1 MENVIENPLLAPR
14 IYGDT
19 PAFMAVPYMR
29 DIANAKADVVIFGM
43 PFDGIA
49 TLRGGATRLGPSGIR
64 KMSMLYGGYNL
75 DWGFDV
81 FEHLSVVDRGDID
94 VMMGDTPESYRRLE
108 AAIAEIRASGAVPLM
123 MGGDHGVTYPAVK
136 AVSESLRRPLGLVVF
151 DTHLDLSNEYR
162 RDRLTRASPLKRIC
176 ELPGVDPTRVAVI
189 GAKGPR
195 NLPEWKPTAD
205 ELGIRIFPIG
215 EVEARGIGEVTE
227 EAYGIAAPDG
237 EPPYVSLDIDA
248 IDAAFAPATNSI
260 EVGGLTSRE
269 IITGVRIAV
278 EKGIVGFDL
287 VEVAPEWDNP
297 TGSTCALAARLIAET
312 LATLA
317 APKARRVRAWDHAA
331 PTG

>member
-19 PAFMAVPYMR
+19 PAFMAVPYSR
-29 DIANAKADVVIFGM
+29 DLAAVEADAVIFGM

-75 DWGFDV
+75 DWDFDV
-81 FEHLSVVDRGDID
+81 FEHLRVVDRGDVD
-94 VMMGDTPESYRRLE
+94 VVMGDTPESYRRLE
-108 AAIAEIRASGAVPLM
+108 TSVAEIRRRNATPIML
-123 MGGDHGVTYPAVK
+123 GGDHGVTYPAVK
-136 AVSESLRRPLGLVVF
+136 AVSESLDRTLGLIVF
-151 DTHLDLSNEYR
+151 DTHLDLSDEYR

-176 ELPGVDPTRVAVI
+176 ELPGVDPRRVCVI

-195 NLPEWKPTAD
+195 NLPEWKPIAD
-205 ELGIRIFPIG
+205 ELGVRIFRMG
-215 EVEARGIGEVTE
+215 EIEERGIRVVTE
-227 EAYGIAAPDG
+227 EARGIAAPDG
-237 EPPYVSLDIDA
+237 APLYVSVDIDA

-278 EKGIVGFDL
+278 EGGVAGLDL

-297 TGSTCALAARLIAET
+297 TGATCALAARIVAEA

-317 APKARRVRAWDHAA
+317 APKAGRVRAWDHASR
-331 PTG
+331 